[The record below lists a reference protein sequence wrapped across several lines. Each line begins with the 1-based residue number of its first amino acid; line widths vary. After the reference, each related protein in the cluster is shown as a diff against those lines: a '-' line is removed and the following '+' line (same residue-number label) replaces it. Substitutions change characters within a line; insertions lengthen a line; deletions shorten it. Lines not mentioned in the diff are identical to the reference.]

1 MLLTPLWQSA
11 QDVVDRILVLARG
24 KQAEGGCS
32 LTHVLTADFRQYRFL
47 TPPGKL
53 DRHNPVIEFLP
64 SRHRPLSCVVVA
76 AHGKPCSQHDVKS
89 GVPQVVGNLN
99 VCRNNTIEI
108 MGETLYRPAI
118 HAPEEPR
125 IPLHLLLAPNGQ

>member
-32 LTHVLTADFRQYRFL
+32 LTHLLTANFLQYQFL
-47 TPPGKL
+47 TPPCKL

-64 SRHRPLSCVVVA
+64 GRHSLLSPIIVA
-76 AHGKPCSQHDVKS
+76 AHGEPGPQHCVKS
-89 GVPQVVGNLN
+89 GIPQVVGNLN
-99 VCRNNTIEI
+99 VRGNSLIELVR
-108 MGETLYRPAI
+108 ELLNRPAI
-118 HAPEEPR
+118 HAPEEPW